1 MNQTRFCRKVIWFK
15 PLFPLGPDLERIFRH
30 TKDHHQPPPSTGLP
44 VVFVGRVR
52 FFVSGRFFWGNLKNF
67 IKSCLGSVIY
77 GKGRDGWR
85 CFLKDEVDKDGGGL
99 PANHP
104 KVRQSQGRPL
114 YSPHFATWSIR
125 LPRAMVPKSTKG
137 LKRFQRLNHASCI
150 IGLSFM
156 TTELLTVPQPC
167 SLDLDLQCQMSSAF
181 LGHCHWRWSVK
192 AMKRRGLSGTKSS
205 GGADLLLPWCLV
217 GSELCGGNRLWCQ
230 VFTAACLEGV
240 LRTWKEP
247 CCQWRLV

>member
-1 MNQTRFCRKVIWFK
+1 MGIPRPLKPTIYRTTNGFCRASAVFCFGTFFFGQLEKLHQILPGFRYIW
-15 PLFPLGPDLERIFRH
+15 
-30 TKDHHQPPPSTGLP
+30 
-44 VVFVGRVR
+44 
-52 FFVSGRFFWGNLKNF
+52 
-67 IKSCLGSVIY
+67 
-77 GKGRDGWR
+77 KGRDGWR

-99 PANHP
+99 PTNHP

-167 SLDLDLQCQMSSAF
+167 SLDLDLQCQMSSA
-181 LGHCHWRWSVK
+181 
-192 AMKRRGLSGTKSS
+192 
-205 GGADLLLPWCLV
+205 
-217 GSELCGGNRLWCQ
+217 
-230 VFTAACLEGV
+230 
-240 LRTWKEP
+240 
-247 CCQWRLV
+247 

>member
-156 TTELLTVPQPC
+156 TTELFLCTTLGVASKGGFFNAKWILKNPNFFSHLCC
-167 SLDLDLQCQMSSAF
+167 SWWSYDSCILAALWLPLFNWFWLAQSHLNSISWHKNCMLDHPTLQSISISYHINA
-181 LGHCHWRWSVK
+181 
-192 AMKRRGLSGTKSS
+192 
-205 GGADLLLPWCLV
+205 
-217 GSELCGGNRLWCQ
+217 
-230 VFTAACLEGV
+230 
-240 LRTWKEP
+240 
-247 CCQWRLV
+247 